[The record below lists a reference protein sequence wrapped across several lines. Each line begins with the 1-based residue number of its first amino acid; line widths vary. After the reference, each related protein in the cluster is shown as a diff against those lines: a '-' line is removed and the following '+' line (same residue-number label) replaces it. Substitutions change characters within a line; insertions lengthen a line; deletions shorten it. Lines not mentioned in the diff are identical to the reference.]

1 VEGGRLLVEGQS
13 HPPRFLKGGFQ
24 KKGGHNRME
33 SYAEKA
39 FPDNYTAEAIAV
51 LKAMSISNLSNF
63 VLVGSASLR
72 SQQYA
77 GDFDGMDS
85 SSDNGIVEKL
95 KDIVRNVKG
104 LKDCYISETK
114 IGEAPEWNVFRRTA
128 RLEGNKIVDFNMAE
142 SKGVVDKLKAANIIN
157 PKEASDANDLLDKA
171 TTPIGFIN
179 AKKEIRF
186 HILRWMPIDIL
197 NGFLEYRHHRFD
209 LNEAIHS
216 GGLIKFDVISNQ
228 ADRFTEFSV
237 IYNIYKGKKLITQ
250 NASSIIESLKED
262 IVFYEPK
269 NPFKALKRF
278 FALAKAHKEHS
289 KADELVHL
297 LNSDLGRLYQI
308 IGDLSTLQRLLEMKK
323 GSEADIR
330 QQIDDM
336 RSRLG
341 NIYEMKDFL
350 KQEHSIIGSII
361 AITKSPVSTMV
372 GKLDKLIDAL
382 KVILNKAT
390 VKEVKHIDKKL

>member
-1 VEGGRLLVEGQS
+1 
-13 HPPRFLKGGFQ
+13 
-24 KKGGHNRME
+24 ME
-33 SYAEKA
+33 SYAAKA

-51 LKAMSISNLSNF
+51 LKAMSISNLKNF

-85 SSDNGIVEKL
+85 SNDKGIAEKL
-95 KDIVRNVKG
+95 KDIVKKIRG

-114 IGEAPEWNVFRRTA
+114 IGEVPEWNVFRRTA
-128 RLEGNKIVDFNMAE
+128 RLEGDRILDFNITE
-142 SKGVVDKLKAANIIN
+142 SKGVVDKLKAANVIN
-157 PKEASDANDLLDKA
+157 PKEASEANALLDKA
-171 TTPIGFIN
+171 TDPIGFIN

-197 NGFLEYRHHRFD
+197 NGFLEYRHSRFE
-209 LNEAIHS
+209 LNDAIQS
-216 GGLIKFDVISNQ
+216 GGLIKYDAISNQ
-228 ADRFTEFSV
+228 SDRFTEFSV

-250 NASSIIESLKED
+250 APINITESLKED
-262 IVFYEPK
+262 ILFYEPK
-269 NPFKALKRF
+269 NPFKSLKRF
-278 FALAKAHKEHS
+278 FALAKAQKAHD
-289 KADELVHL
+289 KADELVGL

-341 NIYEMKDFL
+341 NLYEMKDFL
-350 KQEHSIIGSII
+350 KEEHSIIGTII
-361 AITKSPVSTMV
+361 AITKSPISTMA
-372 GKLDKLIDAL
+372 GKLEKLIEAL

-390 VKEVKHIDKKL
+390 VKEVKHIEKNV